1 MVTKRRKKVTKKF
14 VVFCNRLDFFPVLT
28 SVSVSDFLPALV
40 PSPLTPLFPPMAV
53 GGGGPAALITST
65 DSHLEE
71 LAAFP
76 LCLQPVVLWTA
87 VFRFG
92 SSVSGSGPCALVH
105 AGRLCFFL
113 PVAQTGAHLGVVAS
127 VCSKS

>member
-1 MVTKRRKKVTKKF
+1 MVF
-14 VVFCNRLDFFPVLT
+14 GNQLDVLPILT

-40 PSPLTPLFPPMAV
+40 PSPLTPLFPPLAV

-76 LCLQPVVLWTA
+76 FCLQPVERWTA
-87 VFRFG
+87 VLRFG

-113 PVAQTGAHLGVVAS
+113 PVAQTGAHLGVVGS

>member
-1 MVTKRRKKVTKKF
+1 MVF
-14 VVFCNRLDFFPVLT
+14 WNRLGFFPVLS

-40 PSPLTPLFPPMAV
+40 PSPLTPLFPPLAM

-76 LCLQPVVLWTA
+76 LCLQPVELWLA
-87 VFRFG
+87 DLRFG

-105 AGRLCFFL
+105 AGRQCFFL
-113 PVAQTGAHLGVVAS
+113 SVAQTEAHLGIVVS